1 MAYVAGELTVGLYA
15 EMVQFQRDMQAASM
29 SLGRLA
35 QEAQAAQS
43 KVSTLDRSLKTAAF
57 AAGAM
62 IASTAVLAKRSFM
75 AAASVAE
82 MDTAMGAIEESSG
95 LAEGSLRDAADAIR
109 AKGIEMRSAQEI
121 AVLFAKAE
129 IDLADATKV
138 ARAAQDLAVIS
149 QSNSTATA
157 MRLTYAIQT
166 GNSQLLRSVGIQK
179 YASEAYEDYAES
191 IGKATTHLTQQER
204 QQALTNMVLEE
215 AAKVAGAYEAAML
228 EPGKV
233 LRSFPRLLNDMQ
245 IAFGDVLL
253 EGFGPVIKA
262 SYDFTKQVSLAV
274 REGGY
279 FAPLLNEMQE
289 AVTALVAPLSKFLY
303 GLTDSMKALNEGKI
317 SVDGF
322 AQSLEKF
329 APVILGAATALS
341 AFAGGS
347 ILALV
352 PGLRNI
358 TALVGLRS
366 PLILGFI
373 ALTSTSHELRDT
385 VKKLVTAMLPLVEV
399 AASLSEVVAEQL
411 IVAAE
416 AFVPILISTI
426 EVVASLISA
435 LAQFAEFATRS
446 AEVTKVLAAAMLVL
460 YARSKLMKAEIG
472 VGLVGSMK
480 SFTAGVKENIRYQKA
495 LATQAGVSATS
506 FQLFGAAAVTSFR
519 AAAVAAK
526 AFIASLLPLA
536 AITAA
541 VWGISKAMEYFANR
555 GKDARERTEELV
567 PVIEDLTQAFLDG
580 ELAAE
585 GFASGIDVV
594 VAALTAEGSEETNKF
609 IDSLNDLGVAHDD
622 VGQQML
628 AFESNFDKAATALL
642 RQKGY
647 SDDVVE
653 SMLAVVNATDD
664 NGDALRDHA
673 ARMKFHNLITAELN
687 EEQLQLLAVLE
698 EIQDQTENLDG
709 PTIAAEGLLQLR
721 RSGDLSLEAFG
732 RFKQEIADGEDPLA
746 VYARAIDSVRLAQSA
761 GSYEA
766 ARYRDHL
773 FMVRQGVEEVVDEI
787 APLISD
793 SYVLERAL
801 RDIGDAAAGV
811 NDELASVEKETKTL
825 TKSTDKFVDVLVGVE
840 KSLLEAGMSSEE
852 VTAAQQLLA
861 ANFYAT
867 AAAAGA
873 TDPEL
878 QKLRDTLVILDGLD
892 PQIDISMGLDAG
904 ELRRQ
909 LRQAEAVLTAM
920 ADGVAQVPP
929 AQRAAQEAL
938 IGQLRVLTAV
948 ADAFGSSNSAVGKG
962 VRKTGDEFDKAAG
975 SASRLANEL
984 DDVADAYR
992 EIVQEL
998 LSVDFALTN
1007 SEVLLEELRDR
1018 ALEVAKA
1025 FDQMSD
1031 AKRLQEFHG
1040 QVQQILSMMRDLAAS
1055 GASMGEI
1062 DNFVEQLIGPN
1073 GALAVFAKSAG
1084 ISAEDFAKAVAAIEG
1099 FQFQIGQEQ
1108 QFAAATAGMTPE
1120 EVEQFS
1126 KYLLGLEAS
1135 GAIPSQ
1141 DFSTATVSS
1150 GSTTINVNLPPGVSG
1165 TDVVNAL
1172 QDYAQTS
1179 GASIQAP
1186 FEFVNLG

>member
-35 QEAQAAQS
+35 QEAKAAQS
-43 KVSTLDRSLKTAAF
+43 EVSVLDKSLKTAAV

-82 MDTAMGAIEESSG
+82 MDTAMGAIEKSSG

-179 YASEAYEDYAES
+179 YASEAYEGYAQS
-191 IGKATTHLTQQER
+191 IGKATTSLTQQER
-204 QQALTNMVLEE
+204 QQAITNMVLEE

-289 AVTALVAPLSKFLY
+289 AVTALLAPLSQFIY
-303 GLTDSMKALNEGKI
+303 GLADSLKTLNESQIAVGGL
-317 SVDGF
+317 SE
-322 AQSLEKF
+322 SLQKF
-329 APVILGAATALS
+329 APIIMGAATALS

-347 ILALV
+347 LIGLI
-352 PGLRNI
+352 PGLGKI
-358 TALVGLRS
+358 SALIGLRS
-366 PLILGFI
+366 PIVLGFI
-373 ALTSTSHELRDT
+373 ALTAMSDELRDT
-385 VKKLVTAMLPLVEV
+385 LGKLVEAVLPLATAFAEV
-399 AASLSEVVAEQL
+399 GEVMASQL
-411 IVAAE
+411 IMTAE
-416 AFVPILISTI
+416 AFIPLLVGMVQAITPVIAAFAQFVELVTSSEAWAKLLGVALLALIVNFKVLKTQA
-426 EVVASLISA
+426 VASLIASMA
-435 LAQFAEFATRS
+435 GLGKAVGNLIVYMR
-446 AEVTKVLAAAMLVL
+446 VLALE
-460 YARSKLMKAEIG
+460 ARSSGATLKA
-472 VGLVGSMK
+472 
-480 SFTAGVKENIRYQKA
+480 
-495 LATQAGVSATS
+495 
-506 FQLFGAAAVTSFR
+506 FGAMASAGFTQ
-519 AAAVAAK
+519 AAVAAK

-541 VWGISKAMEYFANR
+541 VWALTAAFSAFSNR
-555 GKDARERTEELV
+555 NKDAKERMEELTPRVEELV
-567 PVIEDLTQAFLDG
+567 D
-580 ELAAE
+580 ELARGEAAAK
-585 GFASGIDVV
+585 GFGDAM
-594 VAALTAEGSEETNKF
+594 AK
-609 IDSLNDLGVAHDD
+609 LGEILLDD
-622 VGQQML
+622 
-628 AFESNFDKAATALL
+628 
-642 RQKGY
+642 
-647 SDDVVE
+647 
-653 SMLAVVNATDD
+653 ATD
-664 NGDALRDHA
+664 GGKKTADALRVFGVEGDKAVDTALRLHTEFDQVALELLATKGVTGEAADEILRLVNTVDKGDDPLWRLSGRTKYLAEQLEELQDQVENSGEVFKLLASEMLAEAEAQGALTDALYDEIQALIDAGDHSGAYELALA
-673 ARMKFHNLITAELN
+673 AVNAQLLEQERLLRYKIEAQTMDEAQLERLIFLNQTYAERLGHVADETTLITSLSY
-687 EEQLQLLAVLE
+687 EQ
-698 EIQDQTENLDG
+698 
-709 PTIAAEGLLQLR
+709 
-721 RSGDLSLEAFG
+721 
-732 RFKQEIADGEDPLA
+732 
-746 VYARAIDSVRLAQSA
+746 ARATRNT
-761 GSYEA
+761 
-766 ARYRDHL
+766 
-773 FMVRQGVEEVVDEI
+773 VRQMNK
-787 APLISD
+787 LT
-793 SYVLERAL
+793 
-801 RDIGDAAAGV
+801 
-811 NDELASVEKETKTL
+811 DELADSDKEFSSLLKAGDSFVELLVDTEAEMKEMDRSTEQINSMIAVLSTRFAEAAGEAGYTQDQLNLLAQDILALSGMSVDLPIGITL
-825 TKSTDKFVDVLVGVE
+825 TGDV
-840 KSLLEAGMSSEE
+840 SE
-852 VTAAQQLLA
+852 
-861 ANFYAT
+861 
-867 AAAAGA
+867 
-873 TDPEL
+873 
-878 QKLRDTLVILDGLD
+878 
-892 PQIDISMGLDAG
+892 QIKAI
-904 ELRRQ
+904 R
-909 LRQAEAVLTAM
+909 
-920 ADGVAQVPP
+920 
-929 AQRAAQEAL
+929 
-938 IGQLRVLTAV
+938 GQLRAIEQRVMIEPHLASQIKPLK
-948 ADAFGSSNSAVGKG
+948 DMLNFLEPLESAFSMIDDSGGAFENSAGG
-962 VRKTGDEFDKAAG
+962 MNDAAR
-975 SASRLANEL
+975 SAGRLANEL

-1040 QVQQILSMMRDLAAS
+1040 QVQQVLSMMRDLAAS

-1084 ISAEDFAKAVAAIEG
+1084 ISTEDFAKAVAAIEG

-1141 DFSTATVSS
+1141 DFSSATVSA

-1165 TDVVNAL
+1165 VDVVNAL